1 MPEHTA
7 LHASYCTTDTGHYPA
22 HDLSQSGLASSMW
35 LCLQGDKG
43 SQVTLVIPW
52 LAAADQAKVYP
63 NNLTFS
69 TPEEQESYVRAW
81 VTKRTGFDCNF
92 KVTFYPGRYANEM
105 GSILPVG
112 DPTTYIPDK
121 EARRSHLVPSA
132 VVILL

>member
-1 MPEHTA
+1 M
-7 LHASYCTTDTGHYPA
+7 
-22 HDLSQSGLASSMW
+22 
-35 LCLQGDKG
+35 QGDKG

-69 TPEEQESYVRAW
+69 TPEEHESYVRAW

-92 KVTFYPGRYANEM
+92 KVTFYPGRYSGDM

-112 DPTTYIPDK
+112 DPTTYIPDN
-121 EARRSHLVPSA
+121 EARPPLSLICRRLFA
-132 VVILL
+132 VTAQYKSRRLRRKGLAGPVWQW

>member
-1 MPEHTA
+1 M
-7 LHASYCTTDTGHYPA
+7 
-22 HDLSQSGLASSMW
+22 
-35 LCLQGDKG
+35 
-43 SQVTLVIPW
+43 IPW

-121 EARRSHLVPSA
+121 EARPRLRPICRRHPALTPQRCRTQLRHFGPASPIWES
-132 VVILL
+132 

>member
-1 MPEHTA
+1 MTVP
-7 LHASYCTTDTGHYPA
+7 
-22 HDLSQSGLASSMW
+22 

-81 VTKRTGFDCNF
+81 VSKRTGFDCNF
-92 KVTFYPGRYANEM
+92 KVTFYPGRYAGEK

-112 DPTTYIPDK
+112 DPTTYIPDN
-121 EARRSHLVPSA
+121 EAR
-132 VVILL
+132 LLY